1 MTARPKRKYNL
12 VGYLFILP
20 SVLFFLFYILYPILF
35 VGYGSFFNW
44 STLINMKFVGL
55 DNYIEIISD
64 PVFGKVMRNTI
75 YWIAITI
82 TVQATIGFTLAYII
96 EEKLTRFRGFFR
108 TAFFLPVVTSV
119 VVIAIVWA
127 KIYQPYQGILSNFL
141 SKTGLFGIIDF
152 LGNTKIAIFFIIIV
166 NIWEWTGWSM
176 VLYIAGI
183 NQIPEDIKE
192 AARIDGA
199 TGMQSIVHIF
209 LPCLSATHKSLVMLG
224 IIGSLQTFAL
234 IFTMTGGGPN
244 SATEMPGTFIFKMGF
259 TNQRMGYAS
268 AVSMMILLL
277 ALILTVVQVVF
288 LGSGNFVGIRRRG
301 KNVEK

>member
-1 MTARPKRKYNL
+1 MRTQKKRQYNL
-12 VGYLFILP
+12 VGYLFVLP
-20 SVLFFLFYILYPILF
+20 AVLFFLFFILYPIMF
-35 VGYGSFFNW
+35 VGYGSFFSW
-44 STLINMKFVGL
+44 SNLLNMKFVGL
-55 DNYIEIISD
+55 ENYIEVIKD
-64 PVFGKVMRNTI
+64 PIFHKVMRNTV
-75 YWIAITI
+75 YWIIITI
-82 TVQATIGFTLAYII
+82 SVQAAIGFTLAYII
-96 EEKLTRFRGFFR
+96 EERLKRFRGFFR
-108 TAFFLPVVTSV
+108 TVFFLPVVTAV

-141 SKTGLFGIIDF
+141 SQTGLFGVVDF
-152 LGNTKIAIFFIIIV
+152 LGNTKMAIFFIIIV

-199 TGMQSIVHIF
+199 TGMQSIFHIY
-209 LPCLSATHKSLVMLG
+209 LPCLSATHKSLIMLG

-244 SATEMPGTFIFKMGF
+244 SATEMPGTYIFKMGF

-268 AVSMMILLL
+268 AISMVILLM
-277 ALILTVVQVVF
+277 ALLLTVLQVVF
-288 LGSGNFVGIRRRG
+288 LGSGNFVSGGR
-301 KNVEK
+301 KKHEK